1 MKGHSIGNIL
11 IFPGHIIVTG
21 ILMIPFL
28 LLVWAVIHTVNNQ
41 NMAIETLA
49 QEALQEKDP
58 IMQLQLM
65 TQEAMNLAKGKII
78 FGDGQKKERFRELS
92 LLIDKSLAEAST
104 LPFGKPD
111 EKEALHDATR
121 EWREIR
127 ALSNQISYENNAMNT
142 PETLA
147 KMDDLNKHFYRLNE
161 NLQFIHTIANSEIE
175 AHKNI
180 AEAIQKKTVVMVVG
194 IFVAAVAIA
203 VISGFLLTRSITLS
217 LNKLKKAVM
226 EFASGNLRY
235 RLIDTEGNSLGGLM
249 TALNNMAEVLEKNQ
263 AELREKTVRDPL
275 TGLFNIR
282 KFYQVVQEEFER
294 SCRYNHSLSLLLLDL
309 DFFKKI
315 NDTYG
320 HRSGDQV
327 LRTVS
332 DVLRHQVRRMDVVCR
347 YGGEEFAILLP
358 ETEHRYSLEFANRIR
373 LAIANYN
380 IELSEGEAV
389 RITTSIGISSFPRDA
404 QTPEELV
411 SLADR
416 ALYDAKNSGRNTIA
430 WSRAAET

>member
-1 MKGHSIGNIL
+1 
-11 IFPGHIIVTG
+11 
-21 ILMIPFL
+21 
-28 LLVWAVIHTVNNQ
+28 
-41 NMAIETLA
+41 
-49 QEALQEKDP
+49 
-58 IMQLQLM
+58 
-65 TQEAMNLAKGKII
+65 
-78 FGDGQKKERFRELS
+78 
-92 LLIDKSLAEAST
+92 
-104 LPFGKPD
+104 
-111 EKEALHDATR
+111 
-121 EWREIR
+121 
-127 ALSNQISYENNAMNT
+127 
-142 PETLA
+142 
-147 KMDDLNKHFYRLNE
+147 
-161 NLQFIHTIANSEIE
+161 
-175 AHKNI
+175 
-180 AEAIQKKTVVMVVG
+180 MVVG

-203 VISGFLLTRSITLS
+203 VISGFLLIRSITLS

-263 AELREKTVRDPL
+263 AELREKAVRDPL

-358 ETEHRYSLEFANRIR
+358 ETEHKYSLEFANRIR

-416 ALYDAKNSGRNTIA
+416 ALYDAKNSGRNTVS